1 WLIPRLYNFNA
12 LHRTIEVRLS
22 AMEAPIDFARNG
34 IDIAIRR
41 GKPPWPRNV
50 VASPFLADR
59 VGPVCAPALLEGR
72 KRLRGSD
79 WRHYKLLHAE
89 TSLQAWSDWARHV
102 DGAGV
107 DIKKSQGFEHTYF
120 MLEAAASGL
129 GIGIA
134 SHPLVEHD
142 LQSGRLVAPF
152 GFTPTRTA
160 YCVLHAKQAA
170 GNAKIGGFPSWI
182 VGVAQRSRLD
192 VPGRELRQGERAKP
206 TRASRSV
213 AC

>member
-1 WLIPRLYNFNA
+1 MRANMGFAPLGGLRDVKVNA
-12 LHRTIEVRLS
+12 RPPPTHFGPALRDLS
-22 AMEAPIDFARNG
+22 APRFRA
-34 IDIAIRR
+34 
-41 GKPPWPRNV
+41 KPRWPRNV
-50 VASPFLADR
+50 IASPFLADR

-72 KRLRGSD
+72 KRLRVSD
-79 WRHYKLLHAE
+79 LRHYTLLHAE

-107 DIKKSQGFEHTYF
+107 DVKKSQGFEHTYF

-152 GFTPTRTA
+152 GFTPTGKS
-160 YCVLHAKQAA
+160 YCVLYAKQAA
-170 GNAKIGGFPSWI
+170 GNAKIEAFRSWI
-182 VGVAQRSRLD
+182 VSVTQRSRID
-192 VPGRELRQGERAKP
+192 
-206 TRASRSV
+206 
-213 AC
+213 